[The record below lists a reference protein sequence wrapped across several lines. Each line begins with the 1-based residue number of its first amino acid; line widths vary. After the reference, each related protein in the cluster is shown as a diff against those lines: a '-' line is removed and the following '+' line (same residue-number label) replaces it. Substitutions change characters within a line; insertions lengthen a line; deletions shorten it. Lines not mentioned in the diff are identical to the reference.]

1 MAKQAKRLSLK
12 TESQVLTGWQ
22 QIAAFLGHP
31 TAVVQRWAS
40 EGMPVHRVGRYVATT
55 AEDLN
60 AWLGKQSGKPV
71 TVATENTDLASE
83 LKRGLAFVK
92 KEKSAKP
99 RPKKANRHEEACNS
113 RYKMAE
119 RHSG

>member
-1 MAKQAKRLSLK
+1 MRKQAKRPSLK

-31 TAVVQRWAS
+31 AAVVQRWAS
-40 EGMPVHRVGRYVATT
+40 EGMPVHREGRYVATT
-55 AEDLN
+55 ADDLN

-71 TVATENTDLASE
+71 TVVTENTDLASE

-92 KEKSAKP
+92 NKKGAKSP
-99 RPKKANRHEEACNS
+99 PKKANR
-113 RYKMAE
+113 
-119 RHSG
+119 